1 MKEIQC
7 FDYNNNAGFIKGLDL
22 FAVKLEQSNGVL
34 HFVPGLQ
41 VFQLDF
47 LFNFA
52 SWDGLRVHWS
62 LLLMSFRYP
71 VLTRLHR

>member
-7 FDYNNNAGFIKGLDL
+7 FDYDNNAGFIKGLDL

-47 LFNFA
+47 LFILQA
-52 SWDGLRVHWS
+52 GTVSVCIGV
-62 LLLMSFRYP
+62 YC
-71 VLTRLHR
+71 